1 MKSIK
6 SMLKALL
13 TKLDQRLPVMEAVAK
28 RCCLRQPFHRL
39 RKDIH
44 GKHNVLH
51 YGNSILSSVLVDIK
65 GDRNR
70 IEIED
75 GCLLNR
81 VTFFIRGD
89 DHRIEIKKGC
99 RFSGGGALWLCD
111 RNCSLV
117 IGENSTFED
126 VHIAASEPGSKVEIG
141 EDCMFAYDID
151 IRTGDSHSILDS
163 RTGERVN
170 PARDVYIGKH
180 VWVAAHT
187 ILLKGVSIPDDCVV
201 ATGSVVT
208 RSCDERGVVLAGNP
222 ARTVKRQITWSR
234 KRI

>member
-1 MKSIK
+1 
-6 SMLKALL
+6 
-13 TKLDQRLPVMEAVAK
+13 
-28 RCCLRQPFHRL
+28 
-39 RKDIH
+39 
-44 GKHNVLH
+44 VLH